1 MTKNRHHNNVFSDK
15 IELAISQEF
24 PRLNHKPQI
33 SSQLLPTHLLPQHL
47 LEKPKT
53 EKKNEN
59 AEHKKSGTPL
69 HQKIMS
75 IVNSTK
81 APIDDNQ
88 MVKLNGS
95 VLNSNVDHSVN
106 VTSHFGYKQKRS
118 EFGLTLFVAGAIA
131 VYFVIRN
138 KGFK

>member
-1 MTKNRHHNNVFSDK
+1 MTRHRHHSIFSDK
-15 IELAISQEF
+15 IESAISQEF
-24 PRLNHKPQI
+24 PRQNHKPQI

-53 EKKNEN
+53 EKKNEK
-59 AEHKKSGTPL
+59 AEHKKVGSPL

-81 APIDDNQ
+81 LPIDDNQ